1 MFIPCYIV
9 AGAVVD
15 VQAAWLVIIAVVD
28 TNSDL
33 KSNSFLSAELLFS
46 MFSGLFFQ
54 YFTPRALL
62 RFFSFW
68 VLYHQSYLHHLCCF
82 VVFFHVTSLLLFF
95 LISLAVPFSLSS
107 FLCCCSYQP
116 TIWSFMSVRACYI
129 SSYSTSTPPVL
140 LSSLSLW
147 NNLSNLPLTDLLVTF
162 IPLSWSMQFLSFEPG
177 WYL

>member
-82 VVFFHVTSLLLFF
+82 VVFFHVTSLLLF
-95 LISLAVPFSLSS
+95 S
-107 FLCCCSYQP
+107 
-116 TIWSFMSVRACYI
+116 
-129 SSYSTSTPPVL
+129 
-140 LSSLSLW
+140 SSLWLF
-147 NNLSNLPLTDLLVTF
+147 LFHFLLFSAAAPTN
-162 IPLSWSMQFLSFEPG
+162 PQSG
-177 WYL
+177 H